1 MYIEQLYSDTT
12 PLVQEWGAT
21 KNHIVLNVTGDD
33 ENGYRYDCVELVPQ
47 PITVQNIVKTA
58 AESKFSKEYIDY
70 VMSNLYKIDDEKV
83 VKYNEFVQKI
93 AKQAEE
99 MGY

>member
-33 ENGYRYDCVELVPQ
+33 ENGYRYDCVERVPH
-47 PITVQNIVKTA
+47 PITV
-58 AESKFSKEYIDY
+58 
-70 VMSNLYKIDDEKV
+70 
-83 VKYNEFVQKI
+83 
-93 AKQAEE
+93 
-99 MGY
+99 